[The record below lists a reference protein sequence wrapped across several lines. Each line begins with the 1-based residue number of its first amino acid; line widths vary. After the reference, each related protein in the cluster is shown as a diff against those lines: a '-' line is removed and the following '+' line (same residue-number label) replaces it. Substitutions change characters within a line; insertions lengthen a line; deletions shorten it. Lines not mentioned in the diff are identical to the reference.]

1 MRAKQ
6 VNIFSKYRSTFLKLL
21 LCLAGFFLLGSISGS
36 IYTVAAFGVC
46 AILSYS
52 LAYFLDSKSEFK
64 YSKVIGRITVPLAL
78 LSIVLLNMTG
88 LIGTLTGSVDGT
100 EQSYSLLLAAPFYFL
115 SAAAFIADVA
125 LRKLPL
131 PSFLDYLTYLS
142 LPFKL
147 LAGPLEL
154 PRLLVQ
160 IKNWSPRFTWWRFSA
175 AWPWVAL
182 GAFMKFVIANRLSP
196 SANIALT
203 SPVPAL
209 ITASV
214 FELKFYFDF
223 AGYSFMGYGGALAC
237 GLRINQNFAHPF
249 FAPNVVMFW
258 RRWHMSLGRFL
269 SRYIL
274 EPNLS
279 LFSGRK
285 TKTIFASCIFLV
297 SALWHGGTG
306 NYILWGLFH
315 GSCYFIYV
323 QYLKRKNIYPWAALM
338 AMLSFFVMGR
348 FLAIDSDAMRLM
360 KKIIAII
367 CLPFEGGGA
376 MQYISSE
383 YYFSISEI
391 KGLVVAAGFLMLE
404 AISLKKYSINRAYHL
419 FRKPIPAL
427 VVLLMFLIFGLN
439 SGLLLYARI

>member
-6 VNIFSKYRSTFLKLL
+6 VNFYSTNRSTFLKLL
-21 LCLAGFFLLGSISGS
+21 LCLAGFYLLGSISGS

-46 AILSYS
+46 AILSYL
-52 LAYFLDSKSEFK
+52 LAYFLDSKNEFK
-64 YSKVIGRITVPLAL
+64 YNTVIGRIAVPIAL

-88 LIGTLTGSVDGT
+88 LIGTLTGTVDST
-100 EQSYSLLLAAPFYFL
+100 QQSYSLLLAAPFYFL
-115 SAAAFIADVA
+115 SAAAFVADVA
-125 LRKLPL
+125 LRKLPF

-154 PRLLVQ
+154 PRLLAQ
-160 IKNWSPRFTWWRFSA
+160 IKTWSPRFTWWRFSA

-209 ITASV
+209 ITAAV

-274 EPNLS
+274 EPNLQ
-279 LFSGRK
+279 LFSSRR
-285 TKTIFASCIFLV
+285 TKIVFASGIFFV

-306 NYILWGLFH
+306 NYVLWGVFH
-315 GSCYFIYV
+315 GTCYYLYV
-323 QYLKRKNIYPWAALM
+323 QNFKRKNIPHVVGLL
-338 AMLSFFVMGR
+338 AMISFFVMGR
-348 FLAIDSDAMRLM
+348 FLAIDSNLPRLLD
-360 KKIIAII
+360 K
-367 CLPFEGGGA
+367 
-376 MQYISSE
+376 ISSLFYFPFLGSRTHESFVFAE
-383 YYFSISEI
+383 YSSITQLI
-391 KGLVVAAGFLMLE
+391 GIAGAALFLTFE
-404 AISLKKYSINRAYHL
+404 AISLRLYSVSRPYHL
-419 FRKPIPAL
+419 FRKPVPAL
-427 VVLLMFLIFGLN
+427 SLLSIFVIFGIE
-439 SGLLLYARI
+439 SGVLLYARI